1 MPLLFTCNPP
11 VLDVDT
17 AQTSLL
23 QRIYVDVCEGIFA
36 AHTHTHISF
45 FPPIWQKP
53 ESNFEMSHLTY
64 NPPKEFA
71 MQIPSAVWFTAHP

>member
-1 MPLLFTCNPP
+1 MPLLFTRNPP

-36 AHTHTHISF
+36 AHTHTHLLLS
-45 FPPIWQKP
+45 
-53 ESNFEMSHLTY
+53 SNLAETR
-64 NPPKEFA
+64 
-71 MQIPSAVWFTAHP
+71 V